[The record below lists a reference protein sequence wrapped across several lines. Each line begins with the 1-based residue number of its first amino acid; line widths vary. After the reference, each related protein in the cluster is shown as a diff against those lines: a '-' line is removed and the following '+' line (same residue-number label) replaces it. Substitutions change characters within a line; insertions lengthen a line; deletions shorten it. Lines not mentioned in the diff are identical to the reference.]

1 MIKIFGSIPDEVGKA
16 FKVIAERLRN
26 PDNFKD
32 EPCKTYG
39 CLSCKNYHC
48 TQGYDYE
55 WGRFVFLNYECKKQ
69 PERNMYDYDNTYSIF
84 DIEPDYSPYFHY

>member
-1 MIKIFGSIPDEVGKA
+1 MRPRSSSDEVGKA

-55 WGRFVFLNYECKKQ
+55 WGRVVFLNYECKKQ
-69 PERNMYDYDNTYSIF
+69 HRISTMKMRKVNAHILNVVRMN
-84 DIEPDYSPYFHY
+84 